1 MTSSSVGKMCTF
13 LAGAACSDMMDD
25 FVGRPWLYVTKALVP
40 TIDHQPVMVTNSST
54 MVCRDGLPG
63 TFSYCYLLLSYMNGN
78 AAKFRGVILITERV
92 VLL

>member
-1 MTSSSVGKMCTF
+1 MCTF
-13 LAGAACSDMMDD
+13 LAGDKCSDMDDD